1 MREPVDEGRTALW
14 NAVYEGR
21 PDQAALLVAAGG
33 DPWRDMMSGWSPGR
47 LALAGPTPEL
57 FGPPPAGAALTP
69 EESETVLRAKSVIAA
84 LAGSATPAGWSVA
97 AVAGVSAEEAV
108 ARVGGLLLDHP
119 TDWSFDDVVAF
130 GINPPFDY
138 GGIGAH
144 DFRGGCVVVHPLGY
158 DASTPRVLRL
168 LSRGARA
175 YGVVDNQAD
184 GPQGTLAVNGVFVG
198 WDLNPGGEPDPED
211 HHREVLAKFLA
222 RGVSSAAA
230 LVVACLTAGVY
241 PNAPGLFAGSY
252 RQVFRL
258 DTDVDWFDQ
267 GESPSRDG

>member
-1 MREPVDEGRTALW
+1 VRLTDGSYDQAMREPLDEGRTALW

-97 AVAGVSAEEAV
+97 AVAGVSADEAV

-119 TDWSFDDVVAF
+119 TDWSFDDLVAF
-130 GINPPFDY
+130 GINPPFDH

-168 LSRGARA
+168 LSRGTRA
-175 YGVVDNQAD
+175 YGVC
-184 GPQGTLAVNGVFVG
+184 GTRRRLPHRRCVPECSWAVRGFVPPGVPAGHRCRLVR
-198 WDLNPGGEPDPED
+198 LERKPPAVTGEP
-211 HHREVLAKFLA
+211 
-222 RGVSSAAA
+222 
-230 LVVACLTAGVY
+230 
-241 PNAPGLFAGSY
+241 
-252 RQVFRL
+252 
-258 DTDVDWFDQ
+258 VDRNQ
-267 GESPSRDG
+267 S